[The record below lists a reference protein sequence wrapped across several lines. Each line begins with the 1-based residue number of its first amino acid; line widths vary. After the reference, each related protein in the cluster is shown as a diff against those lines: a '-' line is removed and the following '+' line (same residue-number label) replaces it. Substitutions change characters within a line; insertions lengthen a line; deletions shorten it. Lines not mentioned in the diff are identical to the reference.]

1 MGATLVAPGGDGLA
15 ADLVAALRGAGVDA
29 SAVLTADATREEAR
43 AALRE
48 HASVR
53 AVVHVCGDRR
63 ATVAAPLLDTGAAD
77 WDTRGE
83 RLVREALVT
92 LQAAHDTLTD
102 AGGGR
107 IVVVTATA
115 GISGAGALVPCLT
128 AVEGVRALAKSAARQ
143 WGDRGI
149 TVNTVLVPLE
159 LIDPNAAPLVS
170 FLSPAARGR
179 EATLLDDVASAVAW
193 LAGPTGT
200 HVTGASIV
208 VDGGSV
214 MAP

>member
-1 MGATLVAPGGDGLA
+1 MGTTLITPVGDGLT
-15 ADLVAALRGAGVDA
+15 ADLVAALRRAGADA
-29 SAVLTADATREEAR
+29 SGVRTAHATREEAR
-43 AALRE
+43 AAFQE
-48 HASVR
+48 HADVQ

-63 ATVAAPLLDTGAAD
+63 ATVAAPLLDTDPND
-77 WDTRGE
+77 WDARGE
-83 RLVREALVT
+83 RLAREALIT
-92 LQAAHDTLTD
+92 LQAAHDVLTE

-107 IVVVTATA
+107 IVIVTATA
-115 GISGAGALVPCLT
+115 GISGAGALVPYLT

-143 WGDRGI
+143 WGDRGL

-159 LIDPNAAPLVS
+159 MIDPDAGPLVS

-179 EATLLDDVASAVAW
+179 PPTLLDDVASAVAW

-200 HVTGASIV
+200 HVTGATLV